1 MTWQVSCIWPYARVE
16 FVTATSASRL
26 EDFMCD
32 DITGPDNETPP
43 EFLSAIDRRNLRG
56 PLMRV
61 KLTRLRGG
69 GCVLGAGPYVRC
81 IFSAI

>member
-1 MTWQVSCIWPYARVE
+1 MTWRASCTWPYARAE
-16 FVTATSASRL
+16 FVTATSASSL
-26 EDFMCD
+26 DDFMRD

-43 EFLSAIDRRNLRG
+43 EFLSAIDSWNLRG

-69 GCVLGAGPYVRC
+69 GCVLGAGPYMRC
-81 IFSAI
+81 TLNVI